1 VHLVGFIITN
11 FAIMFEWY
19 LTGSEMTV
27 WWFTL

>member
-27 WWFTL
+27 